1 MEISA
6 VDAMDAVV
14 SIAAANLSFLQARLA
29 EVDGLPLETAM
40 PLYELQVDAVDR
52 LGRWSKAALDADLSG
67 RQAAI
72 AERQG
77 RAITAALQA
86 AFEAVGADAELR
98 QRVVQAFGE
107 RLRPLEHAPVHEGLR
122 D

>member
-14 SIAAANLSFLQARLA
+14 SIAAANLSFFQVKLA
-29 EVDGLPLETAM
+29 EVDGLPLESAT

-52 LGRWSKAALDADLSG
+52 LGRWAKAALDADLPG

-77 RAITAALQA
+77 QAIAAALQA

-98 QRVVQAFGE
+98 QRA
-107 RLRPLEHAPVHEGLR
+107 LHACPGAST
-122 D
+122 